1 MTTTA
6 FFSESGRFFGL
17 YRMTLRRSRGYLYLL
32 SALVAV
38 FYPLQYAL
46 EAFKP
51 LRTDAV
57 TSIYQLYGFAENYT
71 ILTGLILTPI
81 VLLAPLVL
89 ALAFNSYMHSKKAA
103 DVYHALPVT
112 RGTLLLVHAAT
123 AMTIIAVPLAG
134 STLLVGVMQAIRFGP
149 DPSHLAFLLLDLFGW
164 LVCTFAIYAVTTFV
178 CVCTGTVFD
187 SFIFSG
193 ALLVAPPVV
202 SWIGL
207 ALADSF
213 LFGWGGGGIRVPGY
227 LSPVTLAAMRILD
240 GMTYGS
246 ERGAIA
252 VKGGVALLVWLAAG
266 ALVLLAA
273 RRLYRMRR
281 TEIAETTA
289 SRGVLQLIVKL
300 FGVAVC
306 GGMAGLFTY
315 LVQDPERAAPY
326 MVMWTAIAGFLSYMV
341 LESVLSRGFKSL
353 VRRLPAGAAMTAAVT
368 LLTLIPITGGLG
380 YEQRVPDASG
390 VSAVEISY
398 HGADGEQSS
407 VMRVKPFS
415 NPAALQTEYIGYVL
429 LKEPQGIDRVLSFHQ
444 RIVEQGEQYSD
455 SWLEDAPDDPYVYGY
470 TNITYRLKNG
480 RTVKR
485 SYYGA
490 SVSAFLELLPLETQP
505 EFLAQTQPAF
515 FNRGSDVTS
524 WTISNAYKSKYVQK
538 SWPAADSQALFDAMQ
553 ADLLAR
559 TAEEI
564 ARPQGS
570 LIANIQFLADLPP
583 EGAERFASS
592 GVFAVTDKMPNT
604 LRFLRE
610 KGVLDEIALP
620 PARCIAAGA
629 FADTA
634 FMGGSGAYIQT
645 YNAVGSTENYAEFKA
660 LVDELQQPAD
670 TAAPADSAAGQ
681 TQSLDSS
688 NVSLFEDPDD
698 IQAFLQ
704 AAVPRWVY
712 GEPVAYVTLW
722 FDDASIGSVLV
733 PLERLPDDLRARVWR
748 PYD

>member
-17 YRMTLRRSRGYLYLL
+17 YRMTLRRSRGYMYLL
-32 SALVAV
+32 SALIAV

-51 LRTDAV
+51 LRADANAANL
-57 TSIYQLYGFAENYT
+57 TNYHLYGFAENYT

-112 RGTLLLVHAAT
+112 RDTLLMVHAAT

-149 DPSHLAFLLLDLFGW
+149 DPSHLFFLLLDLFGW

-193 ALLVAPPVV
+193 ALLVAPPAV

-213 LFGWGGGGIRVPGY
+213 LFGWSGGGIRVPGY
-227 LSPVTLAAMRILD
+227 LSPVTLAVMRILD
-240 GMTYGS
+240 GMTYGPEQGRMAAKS
-246 ERGAIA
+246 
-252 VKGGVALLVWLAAG
+252 GVALLVWLAIG

-273 RRLYRMRR
+273 RRLYRVRR

-289 SRGVLQLIVKL
+289 SRGVLQFIVKL

-326 MVMWTAIAGFLSYMV
+326 TVMWTAIAGLLTYLV
-341 LESVLSRGFKSL
+341 LEAVLNRGFKTL

-380 YEQRVPDASG
+380 YERRVPDAGG

-398 HGADGEQSS
+398 NGVDGEWSS
-407 VMRVKPFS
+407 VLRVKPFD
-415 NPAALQTEYIGYVL
+415 NPAALQTEYVGSVL
-429 LKEPQGIDRVLSFHQ
+429 LKEPQDIDCVLSFHQ
-444 RIVEQGEQYSD
+444 RIVEQGERSAD
-455 SWLEDAPDDPYVYGY
+455 SWPEDDPYVYGY

-480 RTVKR
+480 QTVKR

-524 WTISNAYKSKYVQK
+524 WTISNAYDSKYVQK

-559 TAEEI
+559 TTEEI
-564 ARPQGS
+564 ARPQGA
-570 LIANIQFLADLPP
+570 LIANLQFLADFPP
-583 EGAERFASS
+583 EGAERFSSS
-592 GVFAVTDKMPNT
+592 GAFAVTDKTPNT

-610 KGVLDEIALP
+610 KGVLDEIAADP
-620 PARCIAAGA
+620 VRCIAAGVVA
-629 FADTA
+629 ETVFA
-634 FMGGSGAYIQT
+634 GGSGAYIQT
-645 YNAVGSTENYAEFKA
+645 YNAVGVTENYAEFKA
-660 LVDELQQPAD
+660 LVDELRRSAD
-670 TAAPADSAAGQ
+670 TAAPAGSAEQA
-681 TQSLDSS
+681 QSLNSS
-688 NVSLFEDPDD
+688 KLSLFEDPDD
-698 IQAFLQ
+698 IQVLMQ

-722 FDDASIGSVLV
+722 FDDASAGSTLV
-733 PLERLPDDLRARVWR
+733 PLERLPDSLRARIEH
-748 PYD
+748 PFG

>member
-1 MTTTA
+1 
-6 FFSESGRFFGL
+6 
-17 YRMTLRRSRGYLYLL
+17 
-32 SALVAV
+32 
-38 FYPLQYAL
+38 
-46 EAFKP
+46 
-51 LRTDAV
+51 
-57 TSIYQLYGFAENYT
+57 
-71 ILTGLILTPI
+71 
-81 VLLAPLVL
+81 
-89 ALAFNSYMHSKKAA
+89 
-103 DVYHALPVT
+103 
-112 RGTLLLVHAAT
+112 
-123 AMTIIAVPLAG
+123 
-134 STLLVGVMQAIRFGP
+134 MQAIRFGP
-149 DPSHLAFLLLDLFGW
+149 DPSHLFFLLLDLFGW

-193 ALLVAPPVV
+193 ALLVAPPAV

-213 LFGWGGGGIRVPGY
+213 LFGWSGGGIRVPGY
-227 LSPVTLAAMRILD
+227 LSPVTLAVMRILD
-240 GMTYGS
+240 GMTYGPEQGRMAAKS
-246 ERGAIA
+246 
-252 VKGGVALLVWLAAG
+252 GVALLVWLAIG

-273 RRLYRMRR
+273 RRLYRVRR

-289 SRGVLQLIVKL
+289 SRGVLQFIVKL

-326 MVMWTAIAGFLSYMV
+326 TVMWTAITGLLTYLV
-341 LESVLSRGFKSL
+341 LEAVLNRGFKTL

-380 YEQRVPDASG
+380 YERRVPDAGG

-398 HGADGEQSS
+398 NGVDGERSS
-407 VMRVKPFS
+407 VLRVKPFD
-415 NPAALQTEYIGYVL
+415 NPAALQTEYIGSVL
-429 LKEPQGIDRVLSFHQ
+429 LKEPQDIDCVLSFHQ
-444 RIVEQGEQYSD
+444 RIVEQGERSAD
-455 SWLEDAPDDPYVYGY
+455 SWPEDDPYVYGY

-480 RTVKR
+480 QTVKR

-524 WTISNAYKSKYVQK
+524 WTISNAYDSKYVQK

-559 TAEEI
+559 TTEEI
-564 ARPQGS
+564 ARPQGA
-570 LIANIQFLADLPP
+570 LIANLQFLADFPP
-583 EGAERFASS
+583 EGAERFSSS
-592 GVFAVTDKMPNT
+592 GAFAVTDKTPNT

-610 KGVLDEIALP
+610 KGVLDEIAADP
-620 PARCIAAGA
+620 VRCIAAGVVA
-629 FADTA
+629 ETVFA
-634 FMGGSGAYIQT
+634 GGSGAYIQT
-645 YNAVGSTENYAEFKA
+645 YNAVGVTENYAEFKA
-660 LVDELQQPAD
+660 LVDELRRSAD
-670 TAAPADSAAGQ
+670 TAAPAGSAEQA
-681 TQSLDSS
+681 QSLDSS
-688 NVSLFEDPDD
+688 KLSLFEDPDD
-698 IQAFLQ
+698 IQVLMQ

-722 FDDASIGSVLV
+722 FDDASAGSALV
-733 PLERLPDDLRARVWR
+733 PLERLPDSLRARIEH
-748 PYD
+748 PFG